1 MQQKGWW
8 TGVFKASQT
17 QILDKEELRSAQN
30 TMSEDLYNQEFECS
44 FQAAITGSYY
54 GAIIEKLEAAKRM
67 TSVPYDENLDTET
80 WWDLGLK
87 DSTAIWFIQ
96 RHGDQIRVNEL

>member
-1 MQQKGWW
+1 MDETQNISPTLFPEIIRPVLADRKGWCIFIGTPKGRIIYKLHKEALEQKGWW

-44 FQAAITGSYY
+44 FQAAICRVVLWSY
-54 GAIIEKLEAAKRM
+54 
-67 TSVPYDENLDTET
+67 P
-80 WWDLGLK
+80 
-87 DSTAIWFIQ
+87 
-96 RHGDQIRVNEL
+96 